1 MAFVSLIGMFA
12 SPSIVGMRVASP
24 RSATEVPA
32 SGRPWHAMPIH
43 RDPGSGTAI
52 AERQCRPR
60 DPNPSPTRMSGER
73 YGVNPRRASAVGFNA
88 G

>member
-52 AERQCRPR
+52 AERQSRP
-60 DPNPSPTRMSGER
+60 
-73 YGVNPRRASAVGFNA
+73 
-88 G
+88 